1 MSSVQSTGIFAQAN
15 FNLKEMGVRYMIR
28 ATKQTPFAMI
38 VARESFE
45 DGSKTRTTA
54 IRWDSAGAMK
64 RLYQLCLD
72 LNDAERP
79 LALLEHKK
87 EAPTDAFTAWTALVA
102 NLQAHLE
109 RKGIQWH
116 DQDYA
121 RHMKQLGQL
130 TGPVK
135 PQKLQKWIE
144 TCPTDSRDY
153 ERRLITLKKILKCCP
168 TIQMSDA
175 WLEKAH
181 DENNYS
187 PDQSINPRSLPTE
200 HQVELFIDS
209 IPTPTWR
216 RYFGLCAVYGLRTHE
231 PFTLIAWPDADG
243 LIEVNSKKTGYRF
256 CYPRKKAWIDRWD
269 LRNTD
274 LPKANP
280 EHTGK
285 QLGNRASTQWQRY
298 RQDMPKSFLWRRD
311 AQCYDL
317 RHAFAAA
324 YHTTSDCDHMAFE
337 ALCLSM
343 GHSPKIHTK
352 HYKRWIEKKSL
363 KEQAARR
370 FNNR

>member
-1 MSSVQSTGIFAQAN
+1 
-15 FNLKEMGVRYMIR
+15 
-28 ATKQTPFAMI
+28 MI

-45 DGSKTRTTA
+45 DGSKTRATT

-79 LALLEHKK
+79 LELLEHKK
-87 EAPTDAFTAWTALVA
+87 ETPGDAFTAWTALVSQ
-102 NLQAHLE
+102 LQGHLE

-121 RHMKQLGQL
+121 RHMRQLGQF

-144 TCPTDSRDY
+144 ACPTDSRDY
-153 ERRLITLKKILKCCP
+153 ERRLVTLKKILKCCP
-168 TIQMSDA
+168 TIQISKD
-175 WLEKAH
+175 WLEKAD
-181 DENNYS
+181 DENSYC

-200 HQVELFIDS
+200 REVERFIDS

-216 RYFGLCAVYGLRTHE
+216 RYFGLVAVYGLRTHE
-231 PFTLIAWPDADG
+231 PFTLTSWPDRDG
-243 LIEVNSKKTGYRF
+243 LIEVDSKKTGERW
-256 CYPRKKAWIDRWD
+256 CYPRKHDWIDRWD
-269 LRNTD
+269 LKNPD

-280 EHTGK
+280 DHTGK

-298 RQDMPKSFLWRRD
+298 RQDMPKSLLWRRD

-324 YHTTSDCDHMAFE
+324 YHTTSDCDHVEFE
-337 ALCLSM
+337 TLCCSM

-352 HYKRWIEKKSL
+352 HYKRWIEKNSL

-370 FNNR
+370 FRNR